1 MISAPVAQ
9 QLLLMVAQGVFVGA
23 LLVAAFRLRQTFG
36 LALVYIVF
44 GIIFQ
49 YANLLAGSVYIPLSS
64 WLVVSPGSVV
74 LFPAI
79 LFLVLFVY
87 LSEDAVEARK
97 LIYGVAIA
105 NLVFIPL
112 GLLIGAQLQSPQVI
126 NPFHLAPGLFG
137 VQPRIVASSA
147 IVLFLDTLIV
157 VLLYEWVSRYTRSLF
172 LRVWLSLTATL
183 YFDSIAFATAA
194 FAGSPFYT
202 DIMLSQ
208 LVGKTVAALVYSVLL
223 ATYLRYFNVNE
234 SMVVGEGRALG
245 AMFRVLTYRQ
255 RYEELQKMVV
265 RDPLTNVY
273 NRGFFDEALEKYV
286 AFAKRAGRPLSMM
299 MLDIDYFKRVNDT
312 YGHTEGDRVLKI
324 IAATISASLRASDYV
339 CRYGGEEFAVLL
351 PQTDLEQASV
361 LAERIVA
368 EVPHALAEGWR
379 GAGTMPVT
387 VTIGV
392 AEFPID
398 AADGAELVRSADRRL
413 YAGKAAGRNRVA
425 YTDYPVFGSPSPAA
439 G

>member
-1 MISAPVAQ
+1 MVSAPVAQ
-9 QLLLMVAQGVFVGA
+9 QLLLMVVQGVFVGA

-44 GIIFQ
+44 GVIFQ
-49 YANLLAGSVYIPLSS
+49 YANLLAGSVYISLSP

-74 LFPAI
+74 LFPAV

-97 LIYGVAIA
+97 LIYAVAIA
-105 NLVFIPL
+105 NIVFLPL
-112 GLLIGAQLQSPQVI
+112 GLTIASQLQSPQVI
-126 NPFHLAPGLFG
+126 NPFHIAPDLFG

-147 IVLFLDTLIV
+147 VVLFGDTLIV
-157 VLLYEWVSRYTRSLF
+157 CLLYEWVSRYTRSIF
-172 LRVWLSLTATL
+172 LRVWISLTATL

-194 FAGSPFYT
+194 FAGSPFYV

-208 LVGKTVAALVYSVLL
+208 LVGKTVAAIVYSIILT
-223 ATYLRYFNVNE
+223 TYLRYFNVTE

-273 NRGFFDEALEKYV
+273 NRGFFDEAIEKYV

-299 MLDIDYFKRVNDT
+299 MVDVDHFKRVNDT
-312 YGHTEGDRVLKI
+312 YGHAEGDRVLRM
-324 IAATISASLRASDYV
+324 IAAAISSSLRVSDYV
-339 CRYGGEEFAVLL
+339 CRYGGEEFGILL
-351 PQTDLEQASV
+351 PQTDLEQAAL

-368 EVPHALAEGWR
+368 EVPNALAEGWR
-379 GAGTMPVT
+379 GAGTMSIT

-392 AEFPID
+392 AEFPQD
-398 AADGAELVRSADRRL
+398 AADAAELVRIADRRL
-413 YAGKAAGRNRVA
+413 YEGKAAGRNRVA
-425 YTDYPVFGSPSPAA
+425 VAA